1 MVQNIVVEDR
11 STDRVGESLLG
22 RAKGFPLWLFQLP
35 TLVVLAALVA
45 LFETAHL
52 PGFDT
57 AEMIHVDLARHIAR
71 GEGISASILFPN
83 YVPKLPSPVSLL
95 PPLYPAAIAGVSKL
109 GMDVAVAARV
119 VSILSF
125 GLSVGLLWLLG
136 SLMFGRS
143 VGTMSAL
150 LLTVWPPV
158 TAVASMAL
166 TENLFVLFIL
176 SSVLISTWLI
186 SLYQSPARSY
196 LLAAAGGLAMAGAGL
211 TRYPGMALIPVGAV
225 ALLINLRGRSWRE
238 RLALPAVW
246 AFFASVPTGLLLARN
261 FMVTGA
267 LIGARGFPDNRGFAF
282 HAIYAMKT
290 LTLDGARLIWR
301 LAVVPEALGLNRRLL
316 EVGVLGAVGLLCF
329 TSLRNDQVRKSLFG
343 AFRALVDSP
352 GRRFIILIAAG
363 YWAMMVVARSRM
375 GGLELL
381 NTRMMMP
388 AYPLGL
394 VCIVAFLDVFVT
406 RMGFATRHFL
416 TWLVALLCV
425 SSIAT
430 VVLPGSLSAGG
441 PRLRPGPAPEW
452 VNWVATN
459 TAPDAPIVGNR
470 PIEFNFY
477 LRRPVLSF
485 QIYGVYGT
493 GNRFERDCNVIA
505 EHIAALGWEH
515 PYLIL
520 HAEDGRF
527 DTEFMGRSYGATIE
541 RLLKGAPSLPVRP
554 IAHYP
559 EFAVYK
565 ILDLA
570 WKCNSG

>member
-1 MVQNIVVEDR
+1 MRSIVVGDR
-11 STDRVGESLLG
+11 STDRIEESLRG
-22 RAKGFPLWLFQLP
+22 RATGSPLRLLQLP
-35 TLVVLAALVA
+35 TLVVLGALVA
-45 LFETAHL
+45 LLETAHL
-52 PGFDT
+52 PAFDT

-95 PPLYPAAIAGVSKL
+95 PPLYPATIAGVSKL
-109 GMDVAVAARV
+109 GIDVAVAARV

-136 SLMFGRS
+136 SMIFGRS
-143 VGTMSAL
+143 VGTISAL
-150 LLTVWPPV
+150 LLSVWPPV
-158 TAVASMAL
+158 TAMASMAL

-176 SSVLISTWLI
+176 SSVLISTWLM
-186 SLYQSPARSY
+186 SRYQSPVRAY
-196 LLAAAGGLAMAGAGL
+196 LLAAGGGLAMAGAGL

-225 ALLINLRGRSWRE
+225 ALLINLRGKSWRE

-246 AFFASVPTGLLLARN
+246 VFFASVPTGLLLARN
-261 FMVTGA
+261 FIVTGA

-290 LTLDGARLIWR
+290 LTLDGVRLIWR

-316 EVGVLGAVGLLCF
+316 EFGVLGAIGLLCF

-343 AFRALVDSP
+343 AFRALVDTP
-352 GRRFIILIAAG
+352 GKRFIIVIAAG
-363 YWAMMVVARSRM
+363 YWALMVVARSRI

-394 VCIVAFLDVFVT
+394 VGIVAFLDVFVT
-406 RMGFATRHFL
+406 RMGFATTRQFL
-416 TWLVALLCV
+416 TWLVALLCG
-425 SSIAT
+425 SAIAT

-441 PRLRPGPAPEW
+441 PRLRPGLAPEW

-493 GNRFERDCNVIA
+493 GNRFERDCKVIA

-541 RLLKGAPSLPVRP
+541 GLLKGAPSLPVRP

-559 EFAVYK
+559 EFAVYE

-570 WKCNSG
+570 WKCSSG